1 MHDPPPPPHPLP
13 APHRHPP
20 PLLLNTTY
28 QIRVGFFAPLKRSR
42 YLSVQAQRINA
53 MNVPVSVSSSSTTS
67 PVLLRAMIANMSSKS
82 QVSKRLAQKL
92 GLWDSARTAY
102 VKSAYGP
109 QEWVGKW
116 KVCVQPVVVAVTGL
130 APLELFPLINCNE
143 GDAWWEMIIGNDCA
157 GINNLMSIGIQIAMQ
172 QRQNRPRGGAAAT
185 DGTAGPAFQHGV
197 MFMGH
202 NISMCSAADFPGGAV
217 PDDERSELPKD
228 IAALL
233 SQYKHVFDKA

>member
-1 MHDPPPPPHPLP
+1 M
-13 APHRHPP
+13 
-20 PLLLNTTY
+20 
-28 QIRVGFFAPLKRSR
+28 
-42 YLSVQAQRINA
+42 QAQRINA

-102 VKSAYGP
+102 VKSDNGP
-109 QEWVGKW
+109 REWVGKW
-116 KVCVQPVVVAVTGL
+116 KVCVQPVVVTVTGL

-143 GDAWWEMIIGNDCA
+143 GDAWWEMIIGKDCA
-157 GINNLMSIGIQIAMQ
+157 GINNLMIIGVQIAMEQ
-172 QRQNRPRGGAAAT
+172 HQNPTSLT
-185 DGTAGPAFQHGV
+185 DGTAGPGFQHGV

-228 IAALL
+228 IDALL

>member
-1 MHDPPPPPHPLP
+1 
-13 APHRHPP
+13 
-20 PLLLNTTY
+20 
-28 QIRVGFFAPLKRSR
+28 
-42 YLSVQAQRINA
+42 

-102 VKSAYGP
+102 VKSDNGP
-109 QEWVGKW
+109 REWVGKW
-116 KVCVQPVVVAVTGL
+116 KVCVQPVVVTVTGL
-130 APLELFPLINCNE
+130 APLQLFPLINCNE
-143 GDAWWEMIIGNDCA
+143 GDAWWEMIIGKDCA

-172 QRQNRPRGGAAAT
+172 QRQSRPRGGAADDEAA
-185 DGTAGPAFQHGV
+185 DGTAGPGFQHGV

-217 PDDERSELPKD
+217 PDDECSELPKD

-233 SQYKHVFDKA
+233 SRYKHVFDKA